1 VSAAPEHY
9 LREEYLKRLAKFES
23 ANPPAYRFMKRIEL
37 EGPALGMWLS
47 TASSAHLYKADGF
60 LAYFQLR
67 TSGVRPPALVMSAD
81 FNPLIAE
88 DAVNRSS
95 LLFPRPIER
104 MIMAQKGFSAKW
116 AQVRGSSVE
125 LFANTPD
132 AFYNALFETLQ
143 KFDAETAQ
151 A

>member
-1 VSAAPEHY
+1 
-9 LREEYLKRLAKFES
+9 
-23 ANPPAYRFMKRIEL
+23 
-37 EGPALGMWLS
+37 
-47 TASSAHLYKADGF
+47 
-60 LAYFQLR
+60 
-67 TSGVRPPALVMSAD
+67 
-81 FNPLIAE
+81 
-88 DAVNRSS
+88 
-95 LLFPRPIER
+95 
-104 MIMAQKGFSAKW
+104 W